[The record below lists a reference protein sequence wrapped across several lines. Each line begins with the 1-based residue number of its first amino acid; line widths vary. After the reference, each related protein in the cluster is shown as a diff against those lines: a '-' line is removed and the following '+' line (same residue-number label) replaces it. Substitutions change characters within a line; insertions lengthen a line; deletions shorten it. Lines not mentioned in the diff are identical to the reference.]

1 MDSFKFLLKRGDTV
15 CAAVDGTTVL
25 LEAIARRRPDF
36 VRYLVMNASKLGLDV
51 PRTRDS
57 HGRSALFHAIAA
69 GNREIVDR
77 LIEAGCSL
85 KDEDQRGRTIA
96 MEAAVHGRLDM
107 LKYLAELVANSSDK
121 RCLNFHSTDDEGKN
135 VLFYW

>member
-15 CAAVDGTTVL
+15 CAAVDGATVL
-25 LEAIARRRPDF
+25 LEAIDRRRPDF
-36 VRYLVMNASKLGLDV
+36 VRYLVVNAGKLGLDV
-51 PRTRDS
+51 PRARDC
-57 HGRSALFHAIAA
+57 HGRSALFHAVAV
-69 GNREIVDR
+69 GSREIVDR

-85 KDEDQRGRTIA
+85 HDEDRRGRSVV

-107 LKYLAELVANSSDK
+107 LKYLAQLAAASAD
-121 RCLNFHSTDDEGKN
+121 RCPSFSACDDDGRN